1 MAKDPAWHDFLR
13 KNEELGALLHQESK
27 IIVPVKFSPLQ

>member
-1 MAKDPAWHDFLR
+1 MKSMSNAD
-13 KNEELGALLHQESK
+13 EELGALLHQESK